1 MECFKTEGVL
11 LLTYMEMSETLSEVM
26 DTNVFVVS
34 SSGKIL
40 GNALSHQVQSERMKE
55 ILKTGQGT
63 EGYVQRLFQI
73 KETLSNIEFESE
85 YSVFPIENK
94 NLF

>member
-1 MECFKTEGVL
+1 MNL
-11 LLTYMEMSETLSEVM
+11 LSRIRKINAMLQNRKGTSVNFMEMSETLCEVI

-40 GNALSHQVQSERMKE
+40 GHALSHQVQSERMKE

-63 EGYVQRLFQI
+63 EGYVQRVI
-73 KETLSNIEFESE
+73 TN
-85 YSVFPIENK
+85 
-94 NLF
+94 